1 MQSVLNAFNF
11 RINVGSHSQFC
22 PCVVLEYAI
31 SMAYKTMY
39 GINSTMYFSG
49 AECIQNNTAHAILD
63 TLKLLLF
70 VCV

>member
-1 MQSVLNAFNF
+1 
-11 RINVGSHSQFC
+11 
-22 PCVVLEYAI
+22 
-31 SMAYKTMY
+31 MAYKTMY